1 MFRLTRAPAW
11 YRAAVNLVRP
21 RRTSDQLQIGAA
33 QIGSP
38 AAGVAHL
45 SVDAGTQTVE
55 AIGVRG
61 IVNITSGFLTVVA
74 LSNAH
79 PTTSNLTSNCEVALY
94 MRNGKL
100 AFAFNC
106 GGTINYLAIN
116 LDGQDIEWTQ
126 GTEPP

>member
-1 MFRLTRAPAW
+1 MFRLTRATQW
-11 YRAAVNLVRP
+11 YRASVNLIRP
-21 RRTSDQLQIGAA
+21 QRTSDQLQIGSS
-33 QIGSP
+33 QQGSP
-38 AAGVAHL
+38 GTGGHL
-45 SVDAGTQTVE
+45 SVDAGTQSAE